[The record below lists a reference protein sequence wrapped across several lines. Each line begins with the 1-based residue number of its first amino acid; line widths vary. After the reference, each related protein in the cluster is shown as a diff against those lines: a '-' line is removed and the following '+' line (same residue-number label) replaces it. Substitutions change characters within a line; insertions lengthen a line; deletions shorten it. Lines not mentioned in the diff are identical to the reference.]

1 MIRGPLLLESVE
13 RRDNKDRRLTRLKL
27 MLGSRSANFYDLHK
41 VNQVVQHKIITKK
54 IQRQAQ
60 ERMEKEEECLLWLKK
75 KNNSKEKKNG
85 AQLPLTSKTS
95 PPFIEVILARSP
107 SDLQEGD

>member
-75 KNNSKEKKNG
+75 KK
-85 AQLPLTSKTS
+85 
-95 PPFIEVILARSP
+95 
-107 SDLQEGD
+107 